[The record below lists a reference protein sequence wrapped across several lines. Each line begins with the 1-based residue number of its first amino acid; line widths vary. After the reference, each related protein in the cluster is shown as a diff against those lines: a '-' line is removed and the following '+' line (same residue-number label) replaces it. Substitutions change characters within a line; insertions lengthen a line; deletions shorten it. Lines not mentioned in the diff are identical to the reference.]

1 MGHRDVSGLVT
12 RSVRASPRRRRPCT
26 IITRYDLALSLRIEL
41 EPWEPV
47 ERHHLIGVGA
57 FTAVVLV
64 LLLTGD
70 PGWTPIL
77 DSANLA
83 FHEAGHKFYGLFGDT
98 MSLYGGVLGQLT
110 FPIVVA
116 VVFFFRREAHGV
128 AVGAIW
134 FGQNLFNVARY
145 MADARARELPL
156 VGGGEH
162 DFMHI
167 FTRWGVLHRDLEI
180 ASTTRTIGW
189 IVIAAAL
196 AWLGWRYRR
205 ARSDA

>member
-1 MGHRDVSGLVT
+1 L
-12 RSVRASPRRRRPCT
+12 SV
-26 IITRYDLALSLRIEL
+26 RIEL

-47 ERHHLIGVGA
+47 ERMQLVGVG
-57 FTAVVLV
+57 VLTLV
-64 LLLTGD
+64 IFGLLLGGD

-83 FHEAGHKFYGLFGDT
+83 FHEAGHLVYGVFGET
-98 MSLYGGVLGQLT
+98 AALYGGVLGQLT
-110 FPIVVA
+110 FPIIVI
-116 VVFFFRREAHGV
+116 VVFFVRRQPHGV

-134 FGQNLFNVARY
+134 FAQNLFNIARY

-162 DFMHI
+162 DFEHI
-167 FTRWGVLHRDLEI
+167 FTRWGALHRDLAI
-180 ASTTRTIGW
+180 ASTTRTVGW
-189 IVIAAAL
+189 LLVVATL

-205 ARSDA
+205 ARAA